1 MNYKE
6 IFIKTCYDGDDILEA
21 LQKGY
26 ITPDEL
32 ISADVHRFAEA
43 LVNYYIEIGQ
53 LIPDCVIKELYL
65 SDLLELY
72 AKTKNQQLKEKIL
85 TLNADNICSACEYSW
100 RVYHI
105 KQCVTIDVDIL
116 NYFAQQLAS
125 LPEIPER
132 TIRENCSVLWEVIK
146 AKRKELRENNRRPKG
161 ANPTTPRYKHKL
173 EEAIM
178 KNDEDYYDP
187 ITAKVYHSALSDEE
201 FFRLLPHWLKTKPEL
216 KKYILETP
224 QFSKLPYDVQLAVI
238 KDCEKIIA
246 YRKCEVRYFP
256 KEALKEVDMNTAY
269 VVLLSEFNDINE
281 QIITPPMN
289 EEEIMTI
296 FAPLCIAYPD
306 KVPVA
311 IKLYQAVVL
320 MRKIMKDEP
329 IENSV
334 EVDEAQEFFI
344 VKTLD
349 KFFDFQHSAVSIMT
363 QAKSLLE
370 ILRVS
375 NPVVRN
381 ELKEIISEHK
391 RISHKLYL

>member
-1 MNYKE
+1 MNFKE
-6 IFIKTCYDGDDILEA
+6 IFIKTCYDSDDILEA

-32 ISADVHRFAEA
+32 ISADVHRFAET
-43 LVNYYIEIGQ
+43 LVNYYVEINQ
-53 LIPDCVIKELYL
+53 RIPDCVIKELDP
-65 SDLLELY
+65 SDLVEIF
-72 AKTKNQQLKEKIL
+72 AETKNQQLKEKIL
-85 TLNADNICSACEYSW
+85 TIDADDICSLCEYSW
-100 RVYHI
+100 RIYEV
-105 KQCVTIDVDIL
+105 KQCVVIDADIL
-116 NYFAQQLAS
+116 DYFAKQLAS
-125 LPEIPER
+125 LPKIPER
-132 TIRENCSVLWEVIK
+132 TIRDNCQVLWEAIK
-146 AKRKELRENNRRPKG
+146 AKRKELRKNNHKPKSTE
-161 ANPTTPRYKHKL
+161 PTPRYKHKL
-173 EEAIM
+173 EEAII
-178 KNDEDYYDP
+178 KNDEYYYDP

-201 FFRLLPHWLKTKPEL
+201 FFRLLPYWLKTKPEL

-224 QFSKLPYDVQLAVI
+224 QFAKLPYDVQLAVI

-246 YRKCEVRYFP
+246 YRKCEVKYSP
-256 KEALKEVDMNTAY
+256 KEALKEVDLNTAY
-269 VVLLSEFNDINE
+269 VILLSEFDDINE
-281 QIITPPMN
+281 QIITPPMD
-289 EEEIMTI
+289 EEEITTI
-296 FAPLCIAYPD
+296 FAPLCLAYPD

-349 KFFDFQHSAVSIMT
+349 KYFDFQHSSVPMMT

-370 ILRVS
+370 ILRIS
-375 NPVVRN
+375 NPVVRSR
-381 ELKEIISEHK
+381 LKETIEEHK

>member
-21 LQKGY
+21 LRKGY

-32 ISADVHRFAEA
+32 ISADVHRFAVA
-43 LVNYYIEIGQ
+43 LINYYVEIGQ
-53 LIPDCVIKELYL
+53 RIPDCVIKELYFTN
-65 SDLLELY
+65 LLELF

-85 TLNADNICSACEYSW
+85 TFSADDICSECEYSW
-100 RVYHI
+100 RIYDI
-105 KQCVTIDVDIL
+105 RQCVVIDADIL
-116 NYFAQQLAS
+116 NYFAEKLAS
-125 LPEIPER
+125 LPKIPER
-132 TIRENCSVLWEVIK
+132 TIRENCQVLWEAIK
-146 AKRKELRENNRRPKG
+146 AKRKELRKNNPK
-161 ANPTTPRYKHKL
+161 PKSTEPTPRYKHKL

-178 KNDEDYYDP
+178 KNDEDYYDLT
-187 ITAKVYHSALSDEE
+187 TAKVYHNALSDEE
-201 FFRLLPHWLKTKPEL
+201 FFRLLPYWLKTKPEL

-224 QFSKLPYDVQLAVI
+224 QFAKLPYDVQLAVI
-238 KDCEKIIA
+238 KDCEKMIVNGRCRI
-246 YRKCEVRYFP
+246 KYFP
-256 KEALKEVDMNTAY
+256 KEALKEVDIKTAY
-269 VVLLSEFNDINE
+269 KILLSEFDNIHE

-311 IKLYQAVVL
+311 IKIYQAVVL
-320 MRKIMKDEP
+320 IRKIMKNEP

-349 KFFDFQHSAVSIMT
+349 KYFDFKHSAVPIMT

-370 ILRVS
+370 ILHVS
-375 NPVVRN
+375 NPAVRSK
-381 ELKEIISEHK
+381 LKETIEEHN
-391 RISHKLYL
+391 RISHSLYL

>member
-1 MNYKE
+1 MNFKE

-21 LQKGY
+21 LRKGY
-26 ITPDEL
+26 VTPDEL
-32 ISADVHRFAEA
+32 ISADVHRFAET
-43 LVNYYIEIGQ
+43 LVDYYVEINQ
-53 LIPDCVIKELYL
+53 RIPDCVIKEL
-65 SDLLELY
+65 STVNLLRLF
-72 AKTKNQQLKEKIL
+72 AKTKNLQLKEKIL
-85 TLNADNICSACEYSW
+85 TLSADDICSECEYSW
-100 RVYHI
+100 RIYDI
-105 KQCVTIDVDIL
+105 KQCVVIDADIL
-116 NYFAQQLAS
+116 NYFANQLVS
-125 LPEIPER
+125 LPKIPER
-132 TIRENCSVLWEVIK
+132 TIRENCQVLWEGIK
-146 AKRKELRENNRRPKG
+146 AKRKEIRKNSHKPKSTD
-161 ANPTTPRYKHKL
+161 PTPRYKHKL

-178 KNDEDYYDP
+178 KNDGYYYDP

-246 YRKCEVRYFP
+246 NKKCEIKYFP
-256 KEALKEVDMNTAY
+256 KEALKEVDLHTAY
-269 VVLLSEFNDINE
+269 VVLLSEFGNIHE
-281 QIITPPMN
+281 QIINPPMG
-289 EEEIMTI
+289 EEEITTI
-296 FAPLCIAYPD
+296 FAPLCLAYPD

-311 IKLYQAVVL
+311 IKIYQAVVL

-344 VKTLD
+344 VKTLE
-349 KFFDFQHSAVSIMT
+349 KYFDFKYSSLPMMT

-370 ILRVS
+370 ILHVS
-375 NPVVRN
+375 NPVVRSK
-381 ELKEIISEHK
+381 LKETIEEHK

>member
-6 IFIKTCYDGDDILEA
+6 MFIKTCYDGDEILEA
-21 LQKGY
+21 LRKKY

-32 ISADVHRFAEA
+32 ISADVHKFAEA
-43 LVNYYIEIGQ
+43 LVNYYVEICQ
-53 LIPDCVIKELYL
+53 RIPDCVIKELRP

-85 TLNADNICSACEYSW
+85 TLSADDICSEFEYSW
-100 RVYHI
+100 WRIYDI
-105 KQCVTIDVDIL
+105 KQCVTIDADIL

-125 LPEIPER
+125 LPKIPER
-132 TIRENCSVLWEVIK
+132 TIRENCQVLWEAIK
-146 AKRKELRENNRRPKG
+146 AKRKELRKNNHKPKSTD
-161 ANPTTPRYKHKL
+161 PTPRYKHKL

-178 KNDEDYYDP
+178 KNDAGYYNP
-187 ITAKVYHSALSDEE
+187 YCARIHHSNLSDEE
-201 FFRLLPHWLKTKPEL
+201 FFRLLPYWLKTKPEL
-216 KKYILETP
+216 KKYIPETP
-224 QFSKLPYDVQLAVI
+224 QFAKLSYDVQLAVI

-246 YRKCEVRYFP
+246 NKRCKVRYFP
-256 KEALKEVDMNTAY
+256 KEAVKEVNVNTVY
-269 VVLLSEFNDINE
+269 IVLLSEFDNIHE
-281 QIITPPMN
+281 QIITPPMD

-334 EVDEAQEFFI
+334 EVDEAREFFI

-349 KFFDFQHSAVSIMT
+349 KYFDFQYSSVPIMT
-363 QAKSLLE
+363 QTKSLLE
-370 ILRVS
+370 IVRVS
-375 NPVVRN
+375 NPAVRSKI
-381 ELKEIISEHK
+381 KEAMEEHK
-391 RISHKLYL
+391 RVSHNLYL

>member
-1 MNYKE
+1 MNFKE
-6 IFIKTCYDGDDILEA
+6 IFIKTCYDSDDILEA

-32 ISADVHRFAEA
+32 ISADVHRFAET
-43 LVNYYIEIGQ
+43 LVNYYVEINQ
-53 LIPDCVIKELYL
+53 RIPDCVIKELRP
-65 SDLLELY
+65 SDLVEIF
-72 AKTKNQQLKEKIL
+72 AETKNQQLKEKIL
-85 TLNADNICSACEYSW
+85 TIDADDICSLCEYSW
-100 RVYHI
+100 RIYEV
-105 KQCVTIDVDIL
+105 KQCVVIDADIL
-116 NYFAQQLAS
+116 NYFAKQLAS
-125 LPEIPER
+125 LPKIPER
-132 TIRENCSVLWEVIK
+132 TIRDNCQVLWEAIK
-146 AKRKELRENNRRPKG
+146 AKRKELRKNNHKPKSTE
-161 ANPTTPRYKHKL
+161 PTPRYKHKL
-173 EEAIM
+173 EEAII
-178 KNDEDYYDP
+178 KNDEYYYDP

-201 FFRLLPHWLKTKPEL
+201 FFRLLPYWLKTKPEL

-224 QFSKLPYDVQLAVI
+224 QFAKLPYDVQLAVI

-246 YRKCEVRYFP
+246 YRKCEVKYSP
-256 KEALKEVDMNTAY
+256 KEALKEVDLNTAY
-269 VVLLSEFNDINE
+269 VILLSEFDDINE
-281 QIITPPMN
+281 QIITPPMD
-289 EEEIMTI
+289 EEEITTI
-296 FAPLCIAYPD
+296 FAPLCLAYPD

-349 KFFDFQHSAVSIMT
+349 KYFDFQHSSVPMMT

-370 ILRVS
+370 ILRIS
-375 NPVVRN
+375 NPVVRSR
-381 ELKEIISEHK
+381 LKETIEEHK